1 MTFERIVTM
10 KKTLSLLMAMAL
22 VFALAAPASQA
33 LAFPTVDD
41 GTTAPALRFRE
52 DGSFK
57 ILQLADL
64 HKSDDDTYEDVNNC
78 LLSELAKTQDADLV
92 VITGDI
98 AMSGTREE
106 VTANVG
112 EIMTAFGEYSIPVAV
127 VFGNHDSESGI
138 ISREDLMA
146 VYNTYPNSVSVDE
159 GALLPG
165 CGTYTIPILSSAG
178 DALAF
183 NLWMIDS
190 REYDEEGRYGAV
202 TPEQI
207 AWYVNKSEALQAQ
220 NNGEIVPSLMF
231 QHIPVPEIYDALL
244 EVNRF
249 TPYAVKRIYTDDR
262 FYVVN
267 PETINAGRLAEY
279 PCPPYHNYGQFDAIA
294 GRGDVLA
301 MFFGHDHSNTF
312 NITHRGVDLVA
323 TPKTNFQ
330 GFGGVD
336 RGARL
341 ITLNEADLGT
351 YETHLVRFTSLYDW
365 DDLSPASLISSGIR
379 LNSPE
384 FKTILTINF
393 FALLY
398 RVEYFFATT
407 LVEALTGMKFD
418 Y

>member
-1 MTFERIVTM
+1 M
-10 KKTLSLLMAMAL
+10 KKTVSLFLSILL
-22 VFALAAPASQA
+22 VFTLFAPASQA
-33 LAFPTVDD
+33 VALTSTDD
-41 GTTAPALRFRE
+41 GTTSQALRFNE

-57 ILQLADL
+57 ILHLTDL

-98 AMSGTREE
+98 AMSGTLEDIK
-106 VTANVG
+106 ANIG
-112 EIMTAFGEYSIPVAV
+112 EIMTPFAEYSIPVAV
-127 VFGNHDSESGI
+127 VFGNHDSESGT
-138 ISREDLMA
+138 ISREELMA
-146 VYNTYPNSVSVDE
+146 VYNSHPNSVSVDE

-165 CGTYTIPILSSAG
+165 CGTYTIPILSSTS
-178 DALAF
+178 DDLAF

-190 REYDEEGRYGAV
+190 REYDEQGRYGAV

-220 NNGEIVPSLMF
+220 NNGEKVPSLMF

-244 EVNRF
+244 EVSPL

-262 FYVVN
+262 YYIAN
-267 PETINAGRLAEY
+267 PDTINAGRLAEY
-279 PCPPYHNYGQFDAIA
+279 PCPPYYNNGQFDAVA

-330 GFGGVD
+330 GYGID

-341 ITLNEADLGT
+341 ITLNEADT
-351 YETHLVRFTSLYDW
+351 SAYETHLVRFTSLYNW
-365 DDLSPASLISSGIR
+365 SDLRPASLISSGIR
-379 LNSPE
+379 LNSTE

-398 RVEYFFATT
+398 RFEYFFTTT
-407 LVEALTGMKFD
+407 LVEALTGVKVE

>member
-1 MTFERIVTM
+1 MM
-10 KKTLSLLMAMAL
+10 KKTVSALLAFL
-22 VFALAAPASQA
+22 FIFAIGAPAYA
-33 LAFPTVDD
+33 ADD
-41 GTTAPALRFRE
+41 GTTAQAMRFRE

-57 ILQLADL
+57 ILQLTDL
-64 HKSDDDTYEDVNNC
+64 HKNDDDTYEDVNNC
-78 LLSELAKTQDADLV
+78 LLRELASTQDADLV

-98 AMSGTREE
+98 AMSGTKAEI
-106 VTANVG
+106 TANID
-112 EIMTAFGEYSIPVAV
+112 EIMKPFADYSIPVAV

-138 ISREDLMA
+138 ISREELMA
-146 VYNTYPNSVSVDE
+146 IYNTHPNSVSVDE

-178 DALAF
+178 DELAF

-190 REYDEEGRYGAV
+190 GDYDEQGRYGVV

-220 NNGEIVPSLMF
+220 NNGEIIPSLMF

-267 PETINAGRLAEY
+267 PDNINAGRLAEY
-279 PCPPYHNYGQFDAIA
+279 PCPPYYNNGQFDAVA
-294 GRGDVLA
+294 ARGDVLA

-330 GFGGVD
+330 GYGSD
-336 RGARL
+336 RGARM
-341 ITLNEADLGT
+341 ITLNESDLST

-365 DDLSPASLISSGIR
+365 NDLSPASLISSGIR
-379 LNSPE
+379 LGSAE
-384 FKTILTINF
+384 FKTILTMNF
-393 FALLY
+393 FDVLY
-398 RVEYFFATT
+398 RLEYFFATT
-407 LVEALTGMKFD
+407 LVEVVTGMKFD